1 VVLWGLPADGLDSYV
16 IQFMMM
22 PILIRDYWISIFL
35 GNSLYL
41 IAFSFYC
48 IITFLG
54 YNGTCDVPEEL
65 FPVADDE
72 QYFLSFTTQKFS
84 YFLW

>member
-1 VVLWGLPADGLDSYV
+1 MCSGLCWLVGYL
-16 IQFMMM
+16 
-22 PILIRDYWISIFL
+22 LIVSCRISIFL

-54 YNGTCDVPEEL
+54 YNGMYHCPEKRA
-65 FPVADDE
+65 FC
-72 QYFLSFTTQKFS
+72 
-84 YFLW
+84 